1 MSEAVYTE
9 QHVFDG
15 GPPLRLQRSLGVVKP
30 DQPRVVRRALVAAV
44 IAWVPLVLLGIVDGV
59 STSFLNDVSAH
70 ARFLIAV
77 PAFILAESD
86 CIPRLERIV
95 RHFVDV
101 DLITDSD
108 LPRYRAAIAST
119 RNLLNSRYAELVV
132 FAITYGLLFLVTAQ
146 MGAEIAPTWHRN
158 AAGHFTLARWW
169 HVLVSLP
176 LLLIL
181 FFGWLWRLTLWGR
194 FLLLVA
200 RMDLQLLPSHPDGV
214 GGLQFI
220 STSLRGFRLISFGI
234 SAVVAGSIADL
245 VIHGTDVFRFK
256 SYVIGVAVFVT
267 ILFAG
272 PLMVF
277 VRNLRDT
284 KRRGVFEYGALANRM
299 GHEFERKWLSSREV
313 DADILERPDFSAT
326 TDYFGV
332 AANVYQMR
340 DLPFTAK
347 DLIAPILPA
356 LLPFLG
362 VTLLTI
368 PFQVVL
374 DTLIK
379 LLF

>member
-15 GPPLRLQRSLGVVKP
+15 GPPLRLQQSLGVVKP
-30 DQPRVVRRALVAAV
+30 DQPRVVRRALFAAML
-44 IAWVPLVLLGIVDGV
+44 AWVPLLLLAIADGV
-59 STSFLNDVSAH
+59 AGSFLRDISAH
-70 ARFLIAV
+70 ARFLLAV

-86 CIPRLERIV
+86 CIPRLEWIV

-101 DLITDSD
+101 GLITNED
-108 LPRYRAAIAST
+108 LPRYRSAIASI
-119 RNLLNSRYAELVV
+119 RKLLNSRYVEVIVFVV
-132 FAITYGLLFLVTAQ
+132 TYGLLVLVTGQ
-146 MGAEIAPTWHRN
+146 MGAEIAPIWHHN
-158 AAGHFTLARWW
+158 ASGGFTLARWW

-181 FFGWLWRLTLWGR
+181 FFGWLWRLMLWGR

-214 GGLQFI
+214 GGLKFV
-220 STSLRGFRLISFGI
+220 STSLRGFRLISFGM

-245 VIHGTDVFRFK
+245 VIHGRDIFSFK
-256 SYVIGVAVFVT
+256 SYVIGLAVFIT

-272 PLMVF
+272 PLTVF
-277 VRNLRDT
+277 VRRLRET
-284 KRRGVFEYGALANRM
+284 KRRGIFEYGALANRL
-299 GHEFERKWLSSREV
+299 GREFERKWLHGTQV
-313 DADILERPDFSAT
+313 DADTLERPDFSAT
-326 TDYFGV
+326 TDYFAV
-332 AANVYQMR
+332 AANVYEMR
-340 DLPFTAK
+340 DVPFNAK
-347 DLIAPILPA
+347 DLIAPIIPA
-356 LLPFLG
+356 LVPFLG

-374 DTLIK
+374 ETLIK